1 MDANGG
7 SQPHSVEEL
16 MLAGIGWLSLT
27 AEAVDDMADD
37 LARRVGVDAA
47 KMREAV
53 QDVVASWKRDAER
66 AASVPGEATERTLKR
81 LGVVR
86 RDELDDLALRV
97 AQLEHRV
104 RLLEG
109 QST

>member
-1 MDANGG
+1 
-7 SQPHSVEEL
+7 
-16 MLAGIGWLSLT
+16 
-27 AEAVDDMADD
+27 
-37 LARRVGVDAA
+37 
-47 KMREAV
+47 
-53 QDVVASWKRDAER
+53 
-66 AASVPGEATERTLKR
+66 VPGEATERTLKR